1 MSSSHKNIKEEA
13 QDDDDDVDE
22 LDDVLDQFDPSSS
35 TTPAK
40 PAATT
45 TTASQQLPSGRTR
58 VEDGPQEDG
67 LTPEFD
73 DLLSQQFAKELA
85 KGMEDMF
92 GAGAGA
98 AAASGGSTAGP
109 AAGAGGAQ
117 PEMSEEEMMKQFEK
131 IMQEMGLGEE
141 GMAAL
146 GGGSAAGAAPPAGTR
161 GAAGGS
167 APSTSGDPAN
177 FQDAIKSTM
186 SRLRQSQGSSGAGS
200 SSKAGG
206 ADPFADFSDDDM
218 AKLLQGLG
226 GEGGLPEGEEGMA
239 SMLEKMMGELMSKE
253 VLYEP
258 LKELRDKYPPYF
270 ASPPTSP
277 APTEDD
283 LQRYH
288 DQHDCV
294 SKVVK
299 LFEDPDFD
307 SGSESRKKELR
318 DRVSELMNQMQES
331 GAPPPEVVGDMPAEL
346 ENIPGFGGAGGNGQP
361 GDEECIVM

>member
-1 MSSSHKNIKEEA
+1 
-13 QDDDDDVDE
+13 
-22 LDDVLDQFDPSSS
+22 
-35 TTPAK
+35 
-40 PAATT
+40 
-45 TTASQQLPSGRTR
+45 
-58 VEDGPQEDG
+58 

-98 AAASGGSTAGP
+98 TAASGGSGAGTAAGTAG
-109 AAGAGGAQ
+109 GQ

-131 IMQEMGLGEE
+131 IMQEMGLGDE

-146 GGGSAAGAAPPAGTR
+146 GGGAAGGAAPPAGTR

-167 APSTSGDPAN
+167 APLGSGDPAN

-206 ADPFADFSDDDM
+206 ADPFADFSDEDM

-239 SMLEKMMGELMSKE
+239 GMLEKMMGELMSKE

-258 LKELRDKYPPYF
+258 LKELRDKVSRSTREGREAERFTDHDHLPSVCYTPPFSTRRTLPLLPHHLPRRKMTCNAITTNTIAY
-270 ASPPTSP
+270 
-277 APTEDD
+277 
-283 LQRYH
+283 QRW
-288 DQHDCV
+288 
-294 SKVVK
+294 
-299 LFEDPDFD
+299 
-307 SGSESRKKELR
+307 
-318 DRVSELMNQMQES
+318 
-331 GAPPPEVVGDMPAEL
+331 
-346 ENIPGFGGAGGNGQP
+346 
-361 GDEECIVM
+361 

>member
-1 MSSSHKNIKEEA
+1 MVNSNCCPTRISPP
-13 QDDDDDVDE
+13 
-22 LDDVLDQFDPSSS
+22 DVLDQFDPSSS
-35 TTPAK
+35 SSTSKPAS
-40 PAATT
+40 AATT
-45 TTASQQLPSGRTR
+45 IPQQLPPGRTK

-98 AAASGGSTAGP
+98 AAASGGP
-109 AAGAGGAQ
+109 AAGTTAGAGAGAGQ

-131 IMQEMGLGEE
+131 IMQEMGLGDE

-146 GGGSAAGAAPPAGTR
+146 GGGAGGGAAPPAGTR
-161 GAAGGS
+161 GASGG
-167 APSTSGDPAN
+167 PSTSASGDPAN

-186 SRLRQSQGSSGAGS
+186 SRLRQSQGSAGAGS

-206 ADPFADFSDDDM
+206 ADPFGDFSDEDM

-239 SMLEKMMGELMSKE
+239 GMLEKMMGELMSKE

-258 LKELRDKYPPYF
+258 LKELRDK
-270 ASPPTSP
+270 
-277 APTEDD
+277 
-283 LQRYH
+283 
-288 DQHDCV
+288 V
-294 SKVVK
+294 SWN
-299 LFEDPDFD
+299 DWRARGCSFD
-307 SGSESRKKELR
+307 
-318 DRVSELMNQMQES
+318 
-331 GAPPPEVVGDMPAEL
+331 
-346 ENIPGFGGAGGNGQP
+346 
-361 GDEECIVM
+361 